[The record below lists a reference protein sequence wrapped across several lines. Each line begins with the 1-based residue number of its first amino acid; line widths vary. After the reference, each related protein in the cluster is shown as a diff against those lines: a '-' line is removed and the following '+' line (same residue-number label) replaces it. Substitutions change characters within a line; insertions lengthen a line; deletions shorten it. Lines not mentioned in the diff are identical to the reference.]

1 MLQLINKKKIY
12 FYLFIFLL
20 INSILNLNFNKNL
33 KDKFSIN
40 SIIVNTKHKEVNE
53 KVLLKL
59 NFLSSQNIFFINKNN
74 ILSIL
79 ENLNY
84 LESFDVKKKLPSS
97 IIVNAKKTELI
108 AQTYSEKN
116 KYFIG
121 QNGKLIKEKE
131 ITNIVN
137 LPTIF
142 GKFEVEDFLY
152 LKKIILLQKIN
163 HKNILKFY
171 SHKTKRWDI
180 YFNNNI
186 LLKLPSDNIIK
197 SLKLFNKLQKL
208 NKIKPNMVVDLRIP
222 NRVILKSD

>member
-53 KVLLKL
+53 KVFLKL

-108 AQTYSEKN
+108 AKTYSEKN

-121 QNGKLIKEKE
+121 QNGKLIKENE

-142 GKFEVEDFLY
+142 GKFEVEDFLH

-186 LLKLPSDNIIK
+186 LLKLPSDNIIN

-208 NKIKPNMVVDLRIP
+208 NKVKPNMVVDLRIP

>member
-1 MLQLINKKKIY
+1 MHQLINKKKIY
-12 FYLFIFLL
+12 FYLFLFLL
-20 INSILNLNFNKNL
+20 ITSILNLNFTKYL

-40 SIIVNTKHKEVNE
+40 SIIVNTKHKDVND

-59 NFLSSQNIFFINKNN
+59 NFLLSQNIFFINKNN

-97 IIVNAKKTELI
+97 IIINAKKTELI
-108 AQTYSEKN
+108 AKTYFEKN
-116 KYFIG
+116 QYFIG
-121 QNGKLIKEKE
+121 QNGKLIKAKKN
-131 ITNIVN
+131 TNTIN

-152 LKKIILLQKIN
+152 LKKSILSQQIN
-163 HKNILKFY
+163 HKNILRFY

-186 LLKLPSDNIIK
+186 LLKLPSDNVIN
-197 SLKLFNKLQKL
+197 SLKLFNNLQKI

>member
-53 KVLLKL
+53 KVFLKL

-108 AQTYSEKN
+108 AQTYSEKK

-186 LLKLPSDNIIK
+186 LLKLPSDNIIN

-208 NKIKPNMVVDLRIP
+208 NKVKPNMVVDLRIP

>member
-121 QNGKLIKEKE
+121 QNGKLIKEEE

-171 SHKTKRWDI
+171 SHKNKRWDI

-186 LLKLPSDNIIK
+186 LLKLPSDNIIN

-208 NKIKPNMVVDLRIP
+208 NKVKPNMVVDLRIP

>member
-1 MLQLINKKKIY
+1 MHQLINKKKIY
-12 FYLFIFLL
+12 FYLFTFLL
-20 INSILNLNFNKNL
+20 ITSILNLNFNKKL
-33 KDKFSIN
+33 KDNFSIN
-40 SIIVNTKHKEVNE
+40 SIIVNTKHKDIDDRI
-53 KVLLKL
+53 LLKL
-59 NFLSSQNIFFINKNN
+59 NFLLSQNIFFINKDNV
-74 ILSIL
+74 SYIL

-84 LESFDVKKKLPSS
+84 LETFEVKKKFPSS

-108 AQTYSEKN
+108 AKTYSEKS

-121 QNGKLIKEKE
+121 KNGKLINSKE
-131 ITNIVN
+131 IVNTIN

-163 HKNILKFY
+163 HKNILRFY

-180 YFNNNI
+180 YFKNNI
-186 LLKLPSDNIIK
+186 LLKLPSDNITN
-197 SLKLFNKLQKL
+197 SFELYNKLQKL
-208 NKIKPNMVVDLRIP
+208 DKIRPNMIIDLRIP

>member
-1 MLQLINKKKIY
+1 M
-12 FYLFIFLL
+12 L

-84 LESFDVKKKLPSS
+84 LESFDVKKKFPSS

-121 QNGKLIKEKE
+121 QNGKLIKENE

-142 GKFEVEDFLY
+142 GKFEVEDFLH

-171 SHKTKRWDI
+171 SHKNKRWDI

-186 LLKLPSDNIIK
+186 LLKLPSDNIIN

-208 NKIKPNMVVDLRIP
+208 NKVKPNMIVDLRIP
-222 NRVILKSD
+222 NRVILKSE

>member
-12 FYLFIFLL
+12 FYLFTFLL
-20 INSILNLNFNKNL
+20 ITSILNLNFTKKL
-33 KDKFSIN
+33 KDNFSIN
-40 SIIVNTKHKEVNE
+40 SIIVNTKHKDINDRI
-53 KVLLKL
+53 LLKL
-59 NFLSSQNIFFINKNN
+59 NFLLSQNIFFINKDNVS
-74 ILSIL
+74 SIL

-84 LESFDVKKKLPSS
+84 LETFEVKKKFPSS

-108 AQTYSEKN
+108 AKTYSEKS

-121 QNGKLIKEKE
+121 QNGKLINSKE
-131 ITNIVN
+131 IANIIN

-163 HKNILKFY
+163 HKNILRFY

-186 LLKLPSDNIIK
+186 LLKLPSDNITN
-197 SLKLFNKLQKL
+197 SFQLYNKLQKL
-208 NKIKPNMVVDLRIP
+208 DKIRPNMIIDLRIP

>member
-1 MLQLINKKKIY
+1 M
-12 FYLFIFLL
+12 L

-53 KVLLKL
+53 KVFLKL

-171 SHKTKRWDI
+171 SHKNKRWDI

-186 LLKLPSDNIIK
+186 LLKLPSDNIIN

-208 NKIKPNMVVDLRIP
+208 NKVKPNMVVDLRIP

>member
-186 LLKLPSDNIIK
+186 LLKLPSDNIIN

-208 NKIKPNMVVDLRIP
+208 NKVKPNMIVDLRIP
-222 NRVILKSD
+222 NRVILKSE

>member
-12 FYLFIFLL
+12 FYIFIFLL

-84 LESFDVKKKLPSS
+84 LESFDVKKKFPSS

-171 SHKTKRWDI
+171 SHKNKRWDI

-186 LLKLPSDNIIK
+186 LLKLPSDNIIN

-208 NKIKPNMVVDLRIP
+208 NKVKPNMVVDLRIP

>member
-12 FYLFIFLL
+12 FYIFIFLL

-171 SHKTKRWDI
+171 SHKNKRWDI

-186 LLKLPSDNIIK
+186 LLKLPSDNIIN

-208 NKIKPNMVVDLRIP
+208 NKVKPNMVVDLRIP

>member
-1 MLQLINKKKIY
+1 MLQLINKKRIY

-20 INSILNLNFNKNL
+20 INSILNLNFSKNL
-33 KDKFSIN
+33 KDKFSVN
-40 SIIVNTKHKEVNE
+40 SIIVNSKHKDVKE

-171 SHKTKRWDI
+171 SHKNKRWDI

-186 LLKLPSDNIIK
+186 LLKLPSDNIIN

-208 NKIKPNMVVDLRIP
+208 NKVKPNMVVDLRIP

>member
-12 FYLFIFLL
+12 FYIFIFLF
-20 INSILNLNFNKNL
+20 ITSILNLNFTKKL
-33 KDKFSIN
+33 KDNFSIT
-40 SIIVNTKHKEVNE
+40 SIIVNTKHKDVNDRII
-53 KVLLKL
+53 LKL
-59 NFLSSQNIFFINKNN
+59 NFLLSQNIFFINKSN
-74 ILSIL
+74 ISSIL

-97 IIVNAKKTELI
+97 IIVNAKKTKLI
-108 AQTYSEKN
+108 AKTYSEKN

-121 QNGKLIKEKE
+121 QNGKLINAND
-131 ITNIVN
+131 IANIIN

-152 LKKIILLQKIN
+152 LKRIIMLQKIN
-163 HKNILKFY
+163 HKNILRFY

-180 YFNNNI
+180 YFKNNI
-186 LLKLPSDNIIK
+186 LLKLPSDNITN
-197 SLKLFNKLQKL
+197 SFQLFNKLQKL
-208 NKIKPNMVVDLRIP
+208 DKIRPNMIIDLRIP

>member
-1 MLQLINKKKIY
+1 MHQLINKKKIY
-12 FYLFIFLL
+12 FYLFTFLL
-20 INSILNLNFNKNL
+20 ITSILNLNFNKKL
-33 KDKFSIN
+33 KDNFSIN
-40 SIIVNTKHKEVNE
+40 SIIVNTKHKDIDDRI
-53 KVLLKL
+53 LLKL
-59 NFLSSQNIFFINKNN
+59 NFLLSQNIFFINKDNV
-74 ILSIL
+74 SYIL

-84 LESFDVKKKLPSS
+84 LETFEVKKKFPSS

-108 AQTYSEKN
+108 AKTYSEKS

-121 QNGKLIKEKE
+121 QNGKLINSKE
-131 ITNIVN
+131 IVNTIN

-163 HKNILKFY
+163 HKNILRFY

-180 YFNNNI
+180 YFKNNI
-186 LLKLPSDNIIK
+186 LLKLPSDNITN
-197 SLKLFNKLQKL
+197 SFELYNKLQKL
-208 NKIKPNMVVDLRIP
+208 DKIRPNMIIDLRIP

>member
-1 MLQLINKKKIY
+1 MLQLINKKRIY

-20 INSILNLNFNKNL
+20 INSILNLNFTKNL
-33 KDKFSIN
+33 KDKFSVN
-40 SIIVNTKHKEVNE
+40 SIIVNSKHKDVKE

-108 AQTYSEKN
+108 AKTYSEKN

-121 QNGKLIKEKE
+121 QNGKLIKENE

-142 GKFEVEDFLY
+142 GKFEVEDFLH

-186 LLKLPSDNIIK
+186 LLKLPSDNIIN

-208 NKIKPNMVVDLRIP
+208 NKVKPNMIVDLRIP
-222 NRVILKSD
+222 NRVILKSE

>member
-20 INSILNLNFNKNL
+20 INSILNLNLSKNL

-40 SIIVNTKHKEVNE
+40 SIIVKTKHKDVDE
-53 KVLLKL
+53 KVILKF
-59 NFLSSQNIFFINKNN
+59 NFLLSKNIFFIDKKN

-97 IIVNAKKTELI
+97 IIINAKKTELI
-108 AQTYSEKN
+108 AKTYSEKN

-131 ITNIVN
+131 ITNVIN

-152 LKKIILLQKIN
+152 LKKVILLQKIN
-163 HKNILKFY
+163 HENILKFY

-186 LLKLPSDNIIK
+186 LLKLPSDNIIN

>member
-208 NKIKPNMVVDLRIP
+208 NKVKPNMVVDLRIP

>member
-1 MLQLINKKKIY
+1 M
-12 FYLFIFLL
+12 

-171 SHKTKRWDI
+171 SHKNKRWDI

-186 LLKLPSDNIIK
+186 LLKLPSDNIIN

-208 NKIKPNMVVDLRIP
+208 NKVKPNMVVDLRIP

>member
-1 MLQLINKKKIY
+1 M
-12 FYLFIFLL
+12 
-20 INSILNLNFNKNL
+20 NFNKNL

-171 SHKTKRWDI
+171 SHKNKRWDI

-186 LLKLPSDNIIK
+186 LLKLPSDNIIN

-208 NKIKPNMVVDLRIP
+208 NKVKPNMVVDLRIP

>member
-186 LLKLPSDNIIK
+186 LLKLPSDNIIN

-208 NKIKPNMVVDLRIP
+208 NKVKPNMVVDLRIP

>member
-171 SHKTKRWDI
+171 SHKNKRWDI

-186 LLKLPSDNIIK
+186 LLKLPSDNIIN

-208 NKIKPNMVVDLRIP
+208 NKVKPNMVVDLRIP

>member
-84 LESFDVKKKLPSS
+84 LESFDVKKKFPSS

-171 SHKTKRWDI
+171 SHKNKRWDI

-186 LLKLPSDNIIK
+186 LLKLPSDNIIN

-208 NKIKPNMVVDLRIP
+208 NKVKPNMVVDLRIP

>member
-1 MLQLINKKKIY
+1 MHQLINKKKIY
-12 FYLFIFLL
+12 FYLFLFLL
-20 INSILNLNFNKNL
+20 INSILNLNFNKYL

-40 SIIVNTKHKEVNE
+40 SIIVNTKYKDVND
-53 KVLLKL
+53 KVFLKL
-59 NFLSSQNIFFINKNN
+59 NFLLSKNIFFINKNN

-84 LESFDVKKKLPSS
+84 LESFAVKKKLPSS

-108 AQTYSEKN
+108 ALTYYEKN
-116 KYFIG
+116 QYFIG
-121 QNGKLIKEKE
+121 QNGKLINAKE
-131 ITNIVN
+131 ITNIID

-152 LKKIILLQKIN
+152 LKKSILSQQIN
-163 HKNILKFY
+163 HKNILRFY
-171 SHKTKRWDI
+171 SHKTRRWDI

-186 LLKLPSDNIIK
+186 LLKLPSDNIIN
-197 SLKLFNKLQKL
+197 SLKLFNKLQKI

>member
-1 MLQLINKKKIY
+1 M
-12 FYLFIFLL
+12 L

-53 KVLLKL
+53 KVFLKL

-108 AQTYSEKN
+108 AQTYSEKK

-186 LLKLPSDNIIK
+186 LLKLPSDNIIN

-208 NKIKPNMVVDLRIP
+208 NKVKPNMVVDLRIP

>member
-33 KDKFSIN
+33 KDKFSVN

-84 LESFDVKKKLPSS
+84 LESFDVKKKFPSS

-171 SHKTKRWDI
+171 SHKNKRWDI

-186 LLKLPSDNIIK
+186 LLKLPSDNIIN

-208 NKIKPNMVVDLRIP
+208 NKVKPNMIVDLRIP

>member
-33 KDKFSIN
+33 KDKFSVN

-97 IIVNAKKTELI
+97 IIVNAKKT
-108 AQTYSEKN
+108 
-116 KYFIG
+116 
-121 QNGKLIKEKE
+121 
-131 ITNIVN
+131 
-137 LPTIF
+137 
-142 GKFEVEDFLY
+142 
-152 LKKIILLQKIN
+152 
-163 HKNILKFY
+163 
-171 SHKTKRWDI
+171 
-180 YFNNNI
+180 
-186 LLKLPSDNIIK
+186 
-197 SLKLFNKLQKL
+197 
-208 NKIKPNMVVDLRIP
+208 
-222 NRVILKSD
+222 

>member
-53 KVLLKL
+53 KVFLKL

-97 IIVNAKKTELI
+97 IIVKAKKTELI
-108 AQTYSEKN
+108 AQTYSEKK

-186 LLKLPSDNIIK
+186 LLKLPSDNIIN

-208 NKIKPNMVVDLRIP
+208 NKVKPNMVVDLRIP

>member
-1 MLQLINKKKIY
+1 MLQLINKKRIY

-186 LLKLPSDNIIK
+186 LLKLPSDNIIN

-208 NKIKPNMVVDLRIP
+208 NKVKPNMVVDLRIP

>member
-1 MLQLINKKKIY
+1 MSK
-12 FYLFIFLL
+12 
-20 INSILNLNFNKNL
+20 
-33 KDKFSIN
+33 
-40 SIIVNTKHKEVNE
+40 
-53 KVLLKL
+53 
-59 NFLSSQNIFFINKNN
+59 NIFFIDKKN

-97 IIVNAKKTELI
+97 IIINAKKTELI
-108 AQTYSEKN
+108 AKTYSEKN

-131 ITNIVN
+131 ITNVIN

-163 HKNILKFY
+163 HENILKFY

-186 LLKLPSDNIIK
+186 LLKLPSDNIIN

>member
-53 KVLLKL
+53 KVFLKL

-84 LESFDVKKKLPSS
+84 LEIFDVKKKLPSS

-108 AQTYSEKN
+108 AQTYSEKK

-186 LLKLPSDNIIK
+186 LLKLPSDNIIN

-208 NKIKPNMVVDLRIP
+208 NKVKPNMVVDLRIP